1 MSIAFLLLCAATA
14 GALPGWAAL
23 GGSAESVVAD
33 QAKFQ
38 AQRKTAE
45 MPGYTIHEISRDDG
59 TLIRDY
65 VTTAGKV
72 FGVSW
77 SGPTIPDL
85 SQLLGSYSSEFRNTL
100 LAQPKSFGRKPAA
113 VHNSDLVVETGGH
126 MRAFQGRAYVNSMLP
141 AGVSRETIK

>member
-1 MSIAFLLLCAATA
+1 MSRAFLLLCAAIA

-38 AQRKTAE
+38 AKRKMAE
-45 MPGYTIHEISRDDG
+45 MPGYTVHEISRDDG
-59 TLIRDY
+59 TLIREY
-65 VTTAGKV
+65 VTPAGKV
-72 FGVSW
+72 FGISW

-85 SQLLGSYSSEFRNTL
+85 SQLLGSYNTEFRNTL
-100 LAQPKSFGRKPAA
+100 LTQPKSFGRKPAA

-141 AGVSRETIK
+141 AGVSREIIK